1 MVVNIAAGSEA
12 GVGKSSER
20 SESTRTVA
28 EDETAPRTEA
38 EGERSDT
45 KGIKGAAAIGA
56 AKPTAASPRCPF
68 IGLLYQEELV
78 FVTTVGIRVFHHL
91 GQQDVIRKLAGTVLC
106 TRELHKTE
114 NIIIKYV
121 NP

>member
-12 GVGKSSER
+12 GVGKSSEW

-38 EGERSDT
+38 EGKRSDT

-56 AKPTAASPRCPF
+56 AKPTAASP
-68 IGLLYQEELV
+68 
-78 FVTTVGIRVFHHL
+78 
-91 GQQDVIRKLAGTVLC
+91 
-106 TRELHKTE
+106 
-114 NIIIKYV
+114 
-121 NP
+121 